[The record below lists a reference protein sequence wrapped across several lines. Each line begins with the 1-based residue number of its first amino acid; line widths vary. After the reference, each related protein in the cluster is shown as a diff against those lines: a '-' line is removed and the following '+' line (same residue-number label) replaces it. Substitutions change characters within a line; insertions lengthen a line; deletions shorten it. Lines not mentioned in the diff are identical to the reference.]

1 MKKYIVFLCFI
12 MLSITSCAIYKQ
24 EYRSYETGLPHFLD
38 YWSISKED
46 YKDYFFNDLYFDLRV
61 YPTRYYPGIILDKKS
76 TKYFPDRMTEGAPFE
91 VCLNC
96 VFPKGN
102 NPYEKIVVE
111 SIDIFSSTVEYLELR
126 GINYFLEPATVNLSD
141 TLQNF
146 FRFFTDSKG
155 NKSFY
160 FNHEKNEIITVKMKV
175 FIYDNRGN
183 VFYKSLQYQL
193 TPKIRYEY
201 FDWLFAHM

>member
-1 MKKYIVFLCFI
+1 MEEKEENPKELVKQIKYL
-12 MLSITSCAIYKQ
+12 KQ
-24 EYRSYETGLPHFLD
+24 
-38 YWSISKED
+38 
-46 YKDYFFNDLYFDLRV
+46 
-61 YPTRYYPGIILDKKS
+61 
-76 TKYFPDRMTEGAPFE
+76 FE
-91 VCLNC
+91 ACLNC

-126 GINYFLEPATVNLSD
+126 GINYFLEPSTVNLSD

-193 TPKIRYEY
+193 TPKIRY
-201 FDWLFAHM
+201 